1 MVLNYILQENIVW
14 KKVAYTI
21 KFCLQFSCVAGYLKH
36 SNDTPELNIH
46 KYTNYNIIEIHIN
59 RLSTTMQIFIP
70 MDYSIMMSEK
80 YFHFRKD
87 KSIWQRLFFPPRK
100 CNWIHD
106 LWKYFS
112 NYVFLRFL
120 KGMYKNLKE
129 IGINQVVSKL
139 TIFVNIWISQL
150 HSSLH

>member
-1 MVLNYILQENIVW
+1 MKLY
-14 KKVAYTI
+14 
-21 KFCLQFSCVAGYLKH
+21 LQFLCAAGYLKH
-36 SNDTPELNIH
+36 SNDTTKLNIH
-46 KYTNYNIIEIHIN
+46 IYINIQIIIEIHIN

-87 KSIWQRLFFPPRK
+87 KSIWQRLFFPQRK

-139 TIFVNIWISQL
+139 TIFVNI
-150 HSSLH
+150 

>member
-1 MVLNYILQENIVW
+1 MKLY
-14 KKVAYTI
+14 
-21 KFCLQFSCVAGYLKH
+21 LQFLCAAGYLKH
-36 SNDTPELNIH
+36 SNDTTKLNIH
-46 KYTNYNIIEIHIN
+46 IYINIQIIIEIHIN
-59 RLSTTMQIFIP
+59 RLSTTMKIFIP

-139 TIFVNIWISQL
+139 TIFVNL
-150 HSSLH
+150 